1 MVARAADG
9 TVVAYP
15 TVETIQED
23 SICTVV
29 VAPAQIDG
37 KVAEAAQ
44 ALARQAIA
52 SLEGPGVFGVE
63 MFLLESG
70 AALAAGACAW
80 AGTGRRLTLP
90 RPCGVPGPTP
100 IRQARYT
107 STRSRRACTTR
118 ATTPWTRASARSL
131 SSTCASLRACRSAP
145 PA

>member
-1 MVARAADG
+1 MVVRAADG

-23 SICTVV
+23 NICTVV

-63 MFLLESG
+63 MFLLENG
-70 AALAAGACAW
+70 ATQAVGACGG
-80 AGTGRRLTLP
+80 AGCWLTLRRLC
-90 RPCGVPGPTP
+90 RGWAP
-100 IRQARYT
+100 IWQAT
-107 STRSRRACTTR
+107 CT
-118 ATTPWTRASARSL
+118 
-131 SSTCASLRACRSAP
+131 
-145 PA
+145 